1 MSLAWVAG
9 EALIDL
15 LPDGDKRKS
24 VVGGGAA
31 NTAKALSLLGV
42 DVSFIGGIS
51 SDEYGLLITKELQSV
66 DLSLANKSALP
77 TAHAVVNLDQYG
89 SASYEFNL
97 EGTATFDFQRKWLP
111 LGSPKVLHIG
121 TLATVIQPGADELFE
136 WAKQLGVPVV
146 FDPNIRPS
154 VLSDVVRYREVVEK
168 WASMSSVIKLSEEDL
183 KWLDY
188 EDQSKFFSLGVSL
201 VVLTAGESGLTGYTP
216 SGQVHV
222 PGVPVEVVDSVGAGD
237 TVGAVLVEGL
247 IKHGLESLITEKLFE
262 VLLRAAKAAAIT
274 CTRAGAKPPTLSE
287 LEA

>member
-15 LPDGDKRKS
+15 LPDGDKRKA

-42 DVSFIGGIS
+42 DVSFVGGIS
-51 SDEYGLLITKELQSV
+51 SDEYGALITKELQSA

-77 TAHAVVNLDQYG
+77 TALAVVSLDQSG

-111 LGSPKVLHIG
+111 LGSPKALHVG
-121 TLATVIQPGADELFE
+121 TLATIIQPGANELFE
-136 WAKQLGVPVV
+136 WAKRLGVPVV

-154 VLSDVVRYREVVEK
+154 VLSDVMRYRGAVEK
-168 WASMSSVIKLSEEDL
+168 WVSISSVIKLSEDDLNWLGYEDL
-183 KWLDY
+183 
-188 EDQSKFFSLGVSL
+188 SGFFSLGASL
-201 VVLTAGESGLTGYTP
+201 VVLTAGESGLTGYTS

-222 PGVPVEVVDSVGAGD
+222 PGVPVDVVDTVGAGD
-237 TVGAVLVEGL
+237 TVGAVLIEGL
-247 IKHGLESLITEKLFE
+247 IKHGLESLIADKLFE